1 MKSMWSRHQPASEQG
16 IAPSQVLELIDEAL
30 TKLAS
35 EEGAVSRRDAID
47 AFLEL
52 RLAVAATDAVER
64 FLAGDRRLSVEA
76 VEDATPVR
84 A

>member
-16 IAPSQVLELIDEAL
+16 IAPSQVLELIDQAL

-47 AFLEL
+47 ALLEL

-64 FLAGDRRLSVEA
+64 FLGSDRVPEETI
-76 VEDATPVR
+76 EDDADPVR